1 MEFELGDN
9 IVCIREY
16 ETIKVGKHCPIKGC
30 GDLTWIFGTDKEG
43 YGFSVEDDGPC
54 YDNYKLPY
62 NSPKRKKPIFY
73 YFTEDEMD
81 KYFITEEQDY
91 KIYMRDEKLR
101 QILE

>member
-1 MEFELGDN
+1 MKFELGDS

-30 GDLTWIFGTDKEG
+30 GDLTWIHGTDKEG
-43 YGFSVEDDGPC
+43 YGFSVEDDSPC

-62 NSPKRKKPIFY
+62 NSKKRSILY
-73 YFTEDEMD
+73 YLTEDEMD
-81 KYFITEEQDY
+81 KYFITQEQDY